1 MKKISSKIL
10 LAVGSTLIVLLLI
23 TGIVI
28 VNYSA
33 KTYSTKEQELLQ
45 SMGDKVSVE
54 AEQFFQRYMTIV
66 ETMATDQN
74 VVNLMRTAK
83 SGDDVTKSPYF
94 NDVYKMLARSQ
105 KLEKDSILTT
115 YVADIDANVLFDSD
129 LWVSGEDYD
138 VTTRDW
144 YQAVVDRKLIITE
157 PYEDADTGNLVVTIA
172 TPVFDEDGS
181 SILGITAV
189 DFSLDTL
196 NAMVG
201 NYTIGST
208 GYVIL
213 AAPSG
218 LVLCHKDSSMV
229 MKNIKEIGLDSK
241 MTQAFDADNPTIMTY
256 ENQNV
261 ESVGN
266 CLTIDNVG
274 WKLITSMP
282 QKEFSANTLRI
293 RNIILGIYLILSVL
307 VAVVILI
314 VSNIIT
320 SPIKRLNQA
329 ARHMAEGNLDI
340 KIDVHSRDE
349 VGQLADSLNKLAGR
363 LNEYIQYIDESSE
376 ALTSLAEGN
385 LAVKLKLSYEGDFA
399 KIKDSFTQ
407 ATDMIH
413 ETITKI
419 TNAAAQVS
427 SGAHHVSNVAQSLSQ
442 GATEQASSVEELAA
456 TINEISGQ
464 VSSNA
469 DNARLA
475 SDKAKNVGEE
485 MAASNRKM
493 NEMNQ
498 AMEAIRSSSS
508 EIGKIIKTIEDIAFQ
523 TNILALNAAV
533 EAARAGEAGKGF
545 AVVADEVRNLAGKS
559 AEASKNTSE
568 MIEASI
574 RAVENG
580 TRIAAETA
588 QAMLIA
594 VEGAKAVTATIDK
607 ISTASEFQAQSIL
620 QVRQGVDQISCVV
633 QTTSATAEESAA
645 SSEEMMGQAAYL
657 KESVGYFQ
665 LKEESPHEDF
675 LSISQHD
682 PNV

>member
-33 KTYSTKEQELLQ
+33 KTYSAKEKELLQ
-45 SMGDKVSVE
+45 STGDKISVE
-54 AEQFFQRYMTIV
+54 AEMFFQRYMTIV
-66 ETMATDQN
+66 QTMAADQN
-74 VVNLMRTAK
+74 VVELMRTSKA
-83 SGDDVTKSPYF
+83 GDDVTKSLYF

-105 KLEKDSILTT
+105 KLEEESILTT

-144 YQAVVDRKLIITE
+144 YQAVTERKLIITE

-172 TPVFDEDGS
+172 SPVYDEDGS
-181 SILGITAV
+181 TILGITAV

-196 NAMVG
+196 SAMVG
-201 NYTIGST
+201 SYTIGRT

-218 LVLCHKDSSMV
+218 LVLCHKDQSMV
-229 MKNIKEIGLDSK
+229 MKNVKDAGLDTG
-241 MTQAFDADNPTIMTY
+241 MLQAFETGDSVLMTY
-256 ENQNV
+256 KNQGI
-261 ESVGN
+261 EAVGS

-274 WKLITSMP
+274 WKLITYMP
-282 QKEFSANTLRI
+282 QKEFSANTIRI
-293 RNIILGIYLILSVL
+293 RNIILEIYLVLSVL
-307 VAVVILI
+307 VAIAILV
-314 VSNIIT
+314 VSNLIT
-320 SPIKRLNQA
+320 SPVKRLNLA
-329 ARHMAEGNLDI
+329 ARQMAEGDLDI
-340 KIDVHSRDE
+340 KIDVQGKDE
-349 VGQLADSLNKLAGR
+349 VGQLAESLNRLAGR

-376 ALTSLAEGN
+376 ALKNLAAGN

-399 KIKDSFTQ
+399 KIKNSFIQ

-413 ETITKI
+413 ETITRI
-419 TNAAAQVS
+419 TSSADQVS
-427 SGAHHVSNVAQSLSQ
+427 TGAQHVSDAAQSLSQ
-442 GATEQASSVEELAA
+442 GVSEQASSVEELAA
-456 TINEISGQ
+456 AISEISEQ
-464 VSSNA
+464 VTSNA
-469 DNARLA
+469 ENAKQAR
-475 SDKAKNVGEE
+475 DKAKKVGEE

-493 NEMNQ
+493 GEMNQ
-498 AMEAIRSSSS
+498 AMEAIRDSSG

-559 AEASKNTSE
+559 AEASKNTTE

-574 RAVENG
+574 SAVENG
-580 TRIAAETA
+580 TRIAKETA
-588 QAMLIA
+588 QSMLVA
-594 VEGAKAVTATIDK
+594 VEGARDVTDTIDR
-607 ISTASEFQAQSIL
+607 ISSASELQAQSIL
-620 QVRQGVDQISCVV
+620 QITQGVDQISSVV

-645 SSEEMMGQAAYL
+645 SSEQMMGQAEYL

-665 LKEESPHEDF
+665 LKE
-675 LSISQHD
+675 
-682 PNV
+682 V